1 MLIACHDCHQQ
12 FDVGAHRHGAVVRC
26 FCGAPITVPEP
37 IAKDL
42 VMQHCSACGA
52 GIAADAKVCHF
63 CETAVSASDRGFGEV
78 CPECLHRMVKG
89 ASFCSSCGVKIAPA
103 TLAAAMLDHSCPR
116 CREPLSARRAGNVE
130 FAECRQCAG
139 LWLHESTVQ
148 DLVADREKSAA
159 PAIIQ
164 ASVPRPQP
172 TTEVAGP
179 QTFYIPCPV
188 CGERMHRQNFARVSG
203 IILDWCK
210 GHGFWFDAEELDRV
224 LTFVRNGGMAKA
236 REREAQ
242 DLETGRRDLERRS
255 MPARRGLGGE
265 HATSRSFVDGLLEVI
280 VAVFRRLF

>member
-1 MLIACHDCHQQ
+1 
-12 FDVGAHRHGAVVRC
+12 
-26 FCGAPITVPEP
+26 
-37 IAKDL
+37 
-42 VMQHCSACGA
+42 
-52 GIAADAKVCHF
+52 
-63 CETAVSASDRGFGEV
+63 
-78 CPECLHRMVKG
+78 MVKG